1 MYIDEITYKHIGVWE
16 TIRKKNDAKFVKDLA
31 VQIWGTPVLQS
42 KCLNLSRANK
52 NAQDKEDEIRKILT
66 PRKYQLIKGKFSKN
80 AP

>member
-1 MYIDEITYKHIGVWE
+1 MHIDVWE

-42 KCLNLSRANK
+42 KCLNPSRANK
-52 NAQDKEDEIRKILT
+52 NAQDNEEAIRKILT
-66 PRKYQLIKGKFSKN
+66 PRKYQLIKSRFSKN